1 MYKGEKRIVRNQ
13 TLSEKEDVYGTAKK
27 QMRLSERILA
37 ELPGFRGYKEKE
49 LRRESDKLIRNHL
62 YQKLVIA
69 RTNFKTVFQ
78 KMSDRRQLDVLTDM
92 DRVVAK
98 FDRVAER
105 VNHASYGYS
114 GFFDAVKIQ
123 EEALDRM
130 TDFDNQLVDQ
140 VNTIVSEVDA
150 FKNEVSKQKFDKTKD
165 RVQNLTDTLETFD
178 ETLDKR
184 EGVILGVS

>member
-1 MYKGEKRIVRNQ
+1 M
-13 TLSEKEDVYGTAKK
+13 SEKEDVYGTAKK

-62 YQKLVIA
+62 YQKLVQA

-92 DRVVAK
+92 DRLVAK
-98 FDRVAER
+98 FDRVTER

-114 GFFDAVKIQ
+114 GFFDVVKIQ

-130 TDFDNQLVDQ
+130 TDFDNQLIDQ
-140 VNTIVSEVDA
+140 VNSIASEVDV

-184 EGVILGVS
+184 EEVIMGVT